1 MLPNYKDRDKVIV
14 NRWVYIF
21 QKPKINDVIIIYK
34 KKTMIKRIKEVKNN
48 RFFVVG
54 DNLSQSTDSR
64 DFGLVEKKDILGKVV
79 FKL

>member
-64 DFGLVEKKDILGKVV
+64 DFGLVEKKYILGKVV

>member
-1 MLPNYKDRDKVIV
+1 MLPNYKDREKVIV
-14 NRWVYIF
+14 NRWGYIF